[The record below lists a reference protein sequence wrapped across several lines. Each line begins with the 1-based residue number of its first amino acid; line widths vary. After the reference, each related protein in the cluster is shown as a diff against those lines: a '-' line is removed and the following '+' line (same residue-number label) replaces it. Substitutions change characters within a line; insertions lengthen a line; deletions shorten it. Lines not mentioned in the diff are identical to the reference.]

1 MCMFVP
7 AVFGFGFIPL
17 KTRSLVG
24 TKDQFE
30 ADEMVKLEAQSG
42 LSQVWRFCPHWATV
56 LRVPEPALPTYLAQT
71 CHRTFIK
78 TLAYDFGRISGTF
91 KEVTSRRQPQGTS
104 GSAPRTHGFS

>member
-1 MCMFVP
+1 MHVP

-42 LSQVWRFCPHWATV
+42 LSQVWRFCPHWVTV
-56 LRVPEPALPTYLAQT
+56 LSPRASTAHLP
-71 CHRTFIK
+71 
-78 TLAYDFGRISGTF
+78 GTDLPPDMS
-91 KEVTSRRQPQGTS
+91 SRL
-104 GSAPRTHGFS
+104 